1 MRYVT
6 YNDLNKQLMDIEE
19 VSKCYNN
26 SVIVLLS
33 HKHEEVRFI
42 LKIKE
47 FFNVEGIDIKIDWLD
62 PDMPQVTDKETTYK
76 IRQYIMNWDKFILI
90 ASENSKKSLWIP
102 WELGFADGVKGLID
116 IAILPITYNEN
127 KWKDREYYNIYNF
140 LRYDEDEK
148 LSLCNHRGVRIMSLL
163 QWINKK

>member
-6 YNDLNKQLMDIEE
+6 YNDLNNQLIGVENI
-19 VSKCYNN
+19 SKCYNN
-26 SVIVLLS
+26 PVIVLLS
-33 HKHEEVRFI
+33 HKHEEVSFI

-47 FFNVEGIDIKIDWLD
+47 FFDVQGIDIKIDWLD
-62 PDMPQVTDKETTYK
+62 PDMNQVTIEETTYK
-76 IRQYIMNWDKFILI
+76 IRQYIRNSDKFILI
-90 ASENSKKSLWIP
+90 ASESSKQSLWIP

-127 KWKDREYYNIYNF
+127 KWKDREYYNIYDF
-140 LRYDEDEK
+140 LRYDEYER
-148 LSLCNHRGVRIMSLL
+148 LSLCNHEGLRIMSLI